1 MVLGGGGET
10 GMASGA
16 AVASH
21 PHDQLEGEFA
31 ALQGIEPND
40 ATAGV
45 DFS

>member
-1 MVLGGGGET
+1 
-10 GMASGA
+10 MAAKLASLDAG